1 MVVTGLLRPLSSSR
15 KLEAQSKGLESWD
28 LPGLHFSLKSEK
40 RTDDFVLLLS
50 TLLFSGAQ
58 NLRNS
63 PESLEYRLGS
73 LGPAGDRWHTHRV
86 QIRGV

>member
-1 MVVTGLLRPLSSSR
+1 MVMTGLLWPPSSGR

-40 RTDDFVLLLS
+40 CTDDFVLLLS

-58 NLRNS
+58 NL
-63 PESLEYRLGS
+63 GS
-73 LGPAGDRWHTHRV
+73 T
-86 QIRGV
+86 Q